1 MRTTPLLVTL
11 ATLASAAL
19 TSTAAPA
26 GAAPTRSTTVAPRPL
41 PAGRHASLH
50 IRPALKRA
58 LAALPDSDSGVGSS
72 FGLERP

>member
-26 GAAPTRSTTVAPRPL
+26 GAAPTHSTTIAART
-41 PAGRHASLH
+41 LH
-50 IRPALKRA
+50 IQPASKQS
-58 LAALPDSDSGVGSS
+58 LAALPDSDAGVGWS
-72 FGLERP
+72 FGLEGG